1 MEGFVGYPDSDPW
14 WLPILIDH
22 PGKFWKAQELDTSQM
37 SNGKKTGCLGYIG
50 NYTTFLC
57 GDYRKPL

>member
-37 SNGKKTGCLGYIG
+37 SNEKKTGCLGCIYI
-50 NYTTFLC
+50 
-57 GDYRKPL
+57 